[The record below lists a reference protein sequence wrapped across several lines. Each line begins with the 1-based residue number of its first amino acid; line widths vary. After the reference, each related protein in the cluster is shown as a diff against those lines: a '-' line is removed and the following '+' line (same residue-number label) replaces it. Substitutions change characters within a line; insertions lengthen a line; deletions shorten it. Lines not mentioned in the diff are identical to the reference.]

1 MVTRTNRV
9 MIPVLIVAGLASER
23 ALAVTP
29 VGQTIDP
36 PSPGLPLSYGDTGG
50 LNIGVQNNTT
60 VHGLSVNASSTWIG
74 QNFYGLSN
82 TAGNTIDTGGFTVNT
97 GSKVYG
103 SSSGIQNASGATISA
118 SAGSGAITNFGSIGF
133 IGMTHSEKGLYNNGV
148 ISATGPLP
156 GLTNRGEIRGYTAGI
171 LNDTNGTIYGGTA
184 GIQNATG
191 ATIGAVTLGSAIQ
204 NLGTIGSFG
213 GAFSVD
219 GIYNDGTITGSLGA
233 TIYNKGGDYRISR
246 RDLQRCRRD
255 DQQHLRWRAPRN
267 TKRFGRDD
275 RGCWRDLWRLQR
287 RNNISEWRRRNHKQ
301 RRCDHQW

>member
-1 MVTRTNRV
+1 

-233 TIYNKGGDYRISR
+233 TIYNKGGGLP
-246 RDLQRCRRD
+246 DLAPGFTTMPPGRSATSSMASPPQYETIRAGRSGVLARPMAFTTPEQYQRVATT
-255 DQQHLRWRAPRN
+255 Q
-267 TKRFGRDD
+267 
-275 RGCWRDLWRLQR
+275 
-287 RNNISEWRRRNHKQ
+287 S
-301 RRCDHQW
+301 